1 MKNIII
7 FLVFVFMGIQ
17 VNAQE
22 KVFKNFEVV
31 QEGDFVFVLVPNF
44 EEEFEVV
51 KQEIVTHD
59 NWDKDTLRLTDS
71 INRWLGC
78 GISLLE
84 KKDPFDYGFGYD
96 KLIPETLKQRL
107 KGVELEDDDER
118 YFTASVLVDNSG
130 KILSLYFLIRR
141 DRLSLFREEELQAI
155 CDGIMRSKID
165 AGRFKFSHVI
175 HSEVEKMMDMIL
187 LTDDGE
193 ERKSI
198 YFDTMEKKRILC
210 KYGMIRCLDVCK
222 IVLFQGENEVR
233 RLLGLPPI
241 EKQ

>member
-1 MKNIII
+1 M
-7 FLVFVFMGIQ
+7 
-17 VNAQE
+17 
-22 KVFKNFEVV
+22 FKNFEVV
-31 QEGDFVFVLVPNF
+31 QKGDLVFVLAPNF

-51 KQEIVTHD
+51 KQEFVAHD
-59 NWDKDTLRLTDS
+59 YQDRDSVRLTDS
-71 INRWLGC
+71 INRWVGN
-78 GISLLE
+78 GICSLE
-84 KKDPFDYGFGYD
+84 TKDPCDKLDFGFD

-107 KGVELEDDDER
+107 KEVEVEHDYER
-118 YFTASVLVDNSG
+118 YFTASVLADSSG
-130 KILSLYFLIRR
+130 KVLSLYFAIRQ
-141 DRLSLFREEELQAI
+141 DRLSLFQEGELQAI

-165 AGRFKFSHVI
+165 VGRFKFSHVI